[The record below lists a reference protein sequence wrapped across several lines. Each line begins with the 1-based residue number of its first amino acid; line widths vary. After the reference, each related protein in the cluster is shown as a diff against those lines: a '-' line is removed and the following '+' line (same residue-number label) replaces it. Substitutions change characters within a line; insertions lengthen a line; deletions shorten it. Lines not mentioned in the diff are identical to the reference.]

1 MRDREEL
8 DGLVWLL
15 HERTYGYIVGAM
27 GTYYTTIWYL
37 LGGIEYEVL
46 MENEDFELVED
57 LIVDE

>member
-8 DGLVWLL
+8 DGLVWLFE
-15 HERTYGYIVGAM
+15 ERTYGYVVGGIGA
-27 GTYYTTIWYL
+27 YYTTIWYL

-46 MENEDFELVED
+46 MENDDFELVED

>member
-8 DGLVWLL
+8 DGLVWLFE
-15 HERTYGYIVGAM
+15 ERTYGYVVGGIGA
-27 GTYYTTIWYL
+27 YYTTVWYL

-46 MENEDFELVED
+46 MENDDFELVED